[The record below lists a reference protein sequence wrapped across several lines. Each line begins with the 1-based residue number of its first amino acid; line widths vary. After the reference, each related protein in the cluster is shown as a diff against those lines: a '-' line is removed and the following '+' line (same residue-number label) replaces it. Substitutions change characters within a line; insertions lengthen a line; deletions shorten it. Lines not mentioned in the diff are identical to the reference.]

1 MLLSEWDYGFLTCR
15 VSNENWSRCAGCAP
29 CAHGACSQFCSNWRS
44 RRMAWPSWIL
54 LRIWVRDC
62 APAAIPSALLTGS
75 AEPRCCKTLL
85 WHGYPRNLPWHCALA
100 RSCERHVRA
109 SGFTFIFKLEG
120 FCLKDCASPAAG
132 FQRSSHWTIN
142 NRIKAKGISCR
153 LQETFQE
160 LITVAYHLA

>member
-1 MLLSEWDYGFLTCR
+1 MRWLCSLRAWSVLT
-15 VSNENWSRCAGCAP
+15 
-29 CAHGACSQFCSNWRS
+29 
-44 RRMAWPSWIL
+44 IL
-54 LRIWVRDC
+54 LEL
-62 APAAIPSALLTGS
+62 AFPPHGLALLDPSQNLGARLRS
-75 AEPRCCKTLL
+75 CRNPVCAFDVKCRSSMLQNL
-85 WHGYPRNLPWHCALA
+85 ALAWVSRNLPWHCALA

-160 LITVAYHLA
+160 LITVAYT